1 MNLFTVMQRFPTH
14 QDCLDYLEAVRWGDD
29 PECPYCTS
37 NDVERKQE
45 KGRQGRWNCH
55 TCTSSFNVLSG
66 TIMEQTRIPLQKW
79 FVALALMINAKKS
92 LSSCQLGRDIELNQ
106 KSAWY
111 MQQRIRTAMASEGE
125 NELLEGLVEADE
137 TFIGGKPRKSNIRAE
152 DKGRS
157 LGRKD
162 SKKVAVLGVVERG
175 GKVKTTVPRDVSGW
189 SIYRFLKS
197 AVNPD
202 VTTLITDEYRA
213 YNSVSGTVPH
223 YVIKHEERYV
233 DDWVHTNTIEG
244 YWAGVKRAWY
254 GTHHH
259 YTREYMPLYL
269 AEASWKYNERKNP
282 NAFRSFMRGLF
293 V

>member
-14 QDCLDYLEAVRWGDD
+14 QDCLDYLEAIRWGDD
-29 PECPYCTS
+29 PECPYCQS

-45 KGRQGRWNCH
+45 KGRQGRWNCY
-55 TCTSSFNVLSG
+55 TCASSFNVLSG

-79 FVALALMINAKKS
+79 FLALALMINAKKS

-137 TFIGGKPRKSNIRAE
+137 TFVGGKPRKSNIRAE
-152 DKGRS
+152 DKGGP
-157 LGRKD
+157 LGRKA
-162 SKKVAVLGVVERG
+162 SKKVAVLGAVERG
-175 GKVKTTVPRDVSGW
+175 GRVKTTVPRDVTGW

-197 AVNPD
+197 SVNPD
-202 VTTLITDEYRA
+202 VTTLITDEFRS

-223 YVIKHEERYV
+223 YVIKHEERFA

-244 YWAGVKRAWY
+244 FWSLVKRAWY

-259 YTREYMPLYL
+259 YTREYMGLYM

-282 NAFRSFMRGLF
+282 NAFGYFMQGLF
-293 V
+293 